1 MAFTAHA
8 NLYDREH
15 QVLLSMDG
23 HSQHMGSSA
32 WTETI
37 KTAPIFTSG
46 AGKLVDEDP
55 HLPGY
60 EEFGLLGQQL
70 ELMDPHTGAGS
81 AVPQGDDSR
90 VFLNGNAPL
99 SAFICGVQGA
109 GKSNSLACMLGAYPF
124 CVCVCVC
131 VSYFVFRVSCF
142 VLRASCF
149 VLRVRV
155 SCFVLRLVCYCCAFA
170 RLLWRFMTDFVSA

>member
-1 MAFTAHA
+1 MR
-8 NLYDREH
+8 N
-15 QVLLSMDG
+15 
-23 HSQHMGSSA
+23 SA

-55 HLPGY
+55 NLPGY

-70 ELMDPHTGAGS
+70 ELVDPHNGTGS
-81 AVPQGDDSR
+81 AVPQGDDYR

-131 VSYFVFRVSCF
+131 VCVSCFVFRVSCF
-142 VLRASCF
+142 VLR
-149 VLRVRV
+149 
-155 SCFVLRLVCYCCAFA
+155 LVCKCCVFA
-170 RLLWRFMTDFVSA
+170 GLLWRFMTDFVSA